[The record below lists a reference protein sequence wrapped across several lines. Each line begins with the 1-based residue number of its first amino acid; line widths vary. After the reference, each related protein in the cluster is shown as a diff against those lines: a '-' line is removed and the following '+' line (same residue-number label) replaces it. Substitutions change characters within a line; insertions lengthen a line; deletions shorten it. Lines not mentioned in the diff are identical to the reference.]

1 MSFRARLVP
10 SGALLRWETSHSTR
24 GNHTRPPITF
34 PRQHRASALRRLLCV
49 LLLVLAA
56 CGGNT
61 VDRTP
66 GKSEGFKAITS
77 TDGAL
82 QFRVPESWAP
92 SELNPVAALQAGDPE
107 AEAYGVVI
115 EDPRKV
121 LQSYSLAK
129 FADLQMQ
136 ELVTTIQLASLAGP
150 TKVKVDG
157 QDALQYRLKGFFDSV
172 EVVYLYTFVE
182 TPDRFLKVV
191 TWSLADRFDDN
202 KEVMEQVSTSV
213 RQLKALPEP
222 TPGAGVADPAVV
234 PTQQGPGAFDR
245 DPNA

>member
-1 MSFRARLVP
+1 MLIP
-10 SGALLRWETSHSTR
+10 G
-24 GNHTRPPITF
+24 
-34 PRQHRASALRRLLCV
+34 
-49 LLLVLAA
+49 A
-56 CGGNT
+56 CGGQAEE
-61 VDRTP
+61 RAP
-66 GKSEGFKAITS
+66 GNRGLKAVTS

-82 QFRVPESWAP
+82 QFWVPESWTP
-92 SELNPVAALQAGDPE
+92 SELNPVASLQAGDPE

-121 LQSYSLAK
+121 LQAYTLEQ

-136 ELVTTIQLASLAGP
+136 KLVTTIQLASLAGP
-150 TKVKVDG
+150 TTVEVDG
-157 QDALQYRLKGFFDSV
+157 KDALQYRLKGFFDSV

-191 TWSLADRFDDN
+191 TWSLADRFEDN
-202 KEVMEQVSTSV
+202 REVMEQVSTSV
-213 RQLKALPEP
+213 RQLKPLPEP
-222 TPGAGVADPAVV
+222 TAAGGADDPAVV